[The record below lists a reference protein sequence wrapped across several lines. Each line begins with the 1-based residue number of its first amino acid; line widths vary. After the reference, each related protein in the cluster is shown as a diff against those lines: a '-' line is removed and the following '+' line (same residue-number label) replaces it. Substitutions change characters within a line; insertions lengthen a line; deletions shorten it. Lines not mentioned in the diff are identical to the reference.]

1 MKQPLISC
9 TVKELQNEYA
19 KISQL
24 AKENPVIIKENEQE
38 SMVLLAHQK
47 YYDLINRLNELES
60 KLAMYDHFIPAQ
72 EDIKFGRTQDIDS
85 AFKDVLKDL

>member
-1 MKQPLISC
+1 M
-9 TVKELQNEYA
+9 N
-19 KISQL
+19 ISQH

-38 SMVLLAHQK
+38 SMVLLTHQK
-47 YYDLINRLNELES
+47 YCDLINRLNELES